1 MTYVLNL
8 KPETA
13 QRIED
18 KAKSLGVA
26 PQQWLEGIIEKASS
40 ESVSDAQFEEV
51 MNRVFDRY
59 QTAFEVLAEGAK

>member
-13 QRIED
+13 KRVEE
-18 KAKSLGVA
+18 KAKSSGVA
-26 PQQWLEGIIEKASS
+26 PEQWLEKLTETALG
-40 ESVSDAQFEEV
+40 ESVSDAEFKAT

-59 QTAFEVLAEGAK
+59 QQAFEVLAEGAK